1 MDSPF
6 CTSLRGVH
14 YTYDQP
20 SAVLARFLV
29 NTEFLDFRFQ
39 TRRRPLS
46 TQESYEYFKLKK
58 HSRTAVI
65 RQVVSGFF
73 IFNEV
78 N

>member
-14 YTYDQP
+14 YTYDQT

-29 NTEFLDFRFQ
+29 NTELHNFRFQ
-39 TRRRPLS
+39 TRRRLL
-46 TQESYEYFKLKK
+46 TKEEGYEYFKLKK
-58 HSRTAVI
+58 ELRTTMV
-65 RQVVSGFF
+65 RRVVSVVFV
-73 IFNEV
+73 FNKV